1 MISRRYLPILT
12 LALAAACAAAPAG
25 AATLLVTSPHFGICV
40 TSDDAKYTYSWGALS
55 PQAGL
60 FSYAPVGQA
69 PLAPHV
75 EAPEEGA
82 PGALLR
88 IEVTEPED
96 VDSMTAQLLG
106 QKQRPLSRGVGF
118 RPDSQHKDQWVALVG
133 VSDVL
138 EAGSYTLSLEIKAGD
153 RSATFLAPLS
163 VSKRTFHFERI
174 AMASN
179 LEEMHTSEDP
189 RKVAEARELYR
200 IITTPD
206 LDAVF
211 ETGTIQNPLPAA
223 RRTSGYGDRRKYEY
237 PDKTFEYGVHE
248 GLDLAMPEGT
258 PVPACGRGRVVLAG
272 QRILTGN
279 TVIVEMLPGIF
290 ASYFHLSEIDVKVG
304 DVVGQGDL
312 IGKVG
317 MTGFATGPHLHWEI
331 TALGVPVDPDAL
343 CAGPILDKTVES
355 GEIDNGKIPKGGE

>member
-1 MISRRYLPILT
+1 MPMLVSALM
-12 LALAAACAAAPAG
+12 LAATSAS
-25 AATLLVTSPHFGICV
+25 AATLLVTAPRLGICV
-40 TSDDAKYTYSWGALS
+40 TSDDAKYTYRWGALS
-55 PQAGL
+55 PQTGM

-69 PLAPHV
+69 PLAPRV
-75 EAPEEGA
+75 QAPQDA
-82 PGALLR
+82 VPGALLR
-88 IEVTEPED
+88 IEITEPED
-96 VDSMTAQLLG
+96 VDAMTAQLLG
-106 QKQRPLSRGVGF
+106 RKQRVLSRGVGF
-118 RPDSQHKDQWVALVG
+118 RPDPQHKDQWVALVG
-133 VSDVL
+133 VSDL
-138 EAGSYTLSLEIKAGD
+138 TGEGSYTLSLEIKAGD
-153 RSATFLAPLS
+153 RSAAYLEPLA

-174 AMASN
+174 AMASS

-189 RKVAEARELYR
+189 RKTAEARELSQ
-200 IITTPD
+200 IITTPN

-211 ETGTIQNPLPAA
+211 ETGTIRDPLPAA

-248 GLDLAMPEGT
+248 GLDLAVPAGT
-258 PVPACGRGRVVLAG
+258 PVPSCGRGRVVLAG

-279 TVIVEMLPGIF
+279 TVVVEMLPGLF
-290 ASYFHLSEIDVKVG
+290 AVYFHLSEIDVKQG

-331 TALGVPVDPDAL
+331 SALGVPVDPDAL